1 VRRSVDGL
9 PGHLEASYGVEARRV
24 EQLDLG
30 VFRVDLADGRG
41 WVARVFPAERPL
53 ARARGDAEILD
64 TLAGLDYPAERSAA
78 PEPVTVLDGQPVLV
92 TELVAGVPRPE
103 RRETIRNA
111 GGLAALG
118 RLLGRLHAL
127 PSAPALGRPGGAWH
141 HLADGS
147 PADEIAALAD
157 LLAASAPRPGS
168 PGAAAYRRLQEEVE
182 GLDDASGLPESFLH
196 PDFVLAN
203 VVATPDNRLAVV
215 DWTGAGRAPR
225 AWSLAFL
232 LWSVGY
238 GGDLRRV
245 DRAVAGYRRRVAPEP
260 EELERLDTLVSVRP
274 TVFDAWAFCT
284 GRKTLEQATAGIAA
298 SRETAAAVAA
308 RARAAFA
315 DR

>member
-1 VRRSVDGL
+1 VRRGVDGL

-24 EQLDLG
+24 EELDLG
-30 VFRVDLADGRG
+30 VVRVDLADGRG
-41 WVARVFPAERPL
+41 WVARLFPAGRPL

-64 TLAGLDYPAERSAA
+64 ALAALDYPAERCAN

-103 RRETIRNA
+103 RREAIRSA

-118 RLLGRLHAL
+118 WLLGRLHTL
-127 PSAPALGRPGGAWH
+127 PSAPPLDRPGGAWH

-157 LLAASAPRPGS
+157 LLAATAPRAGS
-168 PGAAAYRRLQEEVE
+168 SGAAGYRRLQVEVE
-182 GLDDASGLPESFLH
+182 LLDDASGLPESFVH

-203 VVATPDNRLAVV
+203 VVATPESRLVLV

-245 DRAVAGYRRRVAPEP
+245 DRTVAGYRRNVAPEP
-260 EELERLDTLVSVRP
+260 EELERLDSLIRARP

-284 GRKTLEQATAGIAA
+284 GRKTLEQATADIAA
-298 SRETAAAVAA
+298 SRETAAAIAR

-315 DR
+315 GR